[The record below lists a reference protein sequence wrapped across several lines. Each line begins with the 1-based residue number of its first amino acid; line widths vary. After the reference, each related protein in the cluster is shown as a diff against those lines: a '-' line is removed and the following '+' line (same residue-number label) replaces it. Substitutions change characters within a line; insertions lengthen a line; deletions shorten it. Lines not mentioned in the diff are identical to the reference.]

1 MTNNNY
7 IEQFD
12 RYDSG
17 EMSGKER
24 ADFKIQLTENQEIM
38 KSYNLYK
45 FSLDA
50 IESDVERNLRSTLK
64 SWDASAKS
72 DTNGAGKVVS
82 FRRKLMTYGAAAS
95 VLLLIG
101 FFTFQLFGGESTTSG
116 QQLFAE
122 MYQAP
127 TISTMRDSGTSVSS
141 LDKGDKAFADGD
153 FEAAI
158 VAYSGLPQEDANYNE
173 GQYLAG
179 HAAVALENY
188 EKASNFFKVAIASG
202 DRNLTEKAEWYFLMS
217 QAATG
222 KLNDE
227 FYSVLAKIKKVKDH
241 SFKDNIASLSA
252 RLE

>member
-12 RYDSG
+12 RYNSG
-17 EMSGKER
+17 QMSSKER
-24 ADFKIQLTENQEIM
+24 ADFKIQLTENQQIM

-45 FSLDA
+45 HSLDA

-64 SWDASAKS
+64 SWDADAQS
-72 DTNGAGKVVS
+72 DTNDTGRVVS

-101 FFTFQLFGGESTTSG
+101 FFAFQLFGGKSTASG

-141 LDKGDKAFADGD
+141 LDAGNKAFTDGN

-158 VAYSGLPQEDANYNE
+158 IAYSGLSKEDADYNE

-179 HAAVALENY
+179 HAAIALENY
-188 EKASNFFKVAIASG
+188 EKASTFFKVAIASG
-202 DRNLTEKAEWYFLMS
+202 DRNLAEKAEWYFLMS

-227 FYSVLAKIKKVKDH
+227 FYSVLTKIKRVKDH